1 MNPLHGTVARDLRNA
16 VTSRNISLPCQE
28 DRSTMKLSSVFYKA
42 PKGLDEIS
50 TRAHHLPSR
59 MRAMLILV
67 DGHRTGS
74 ELVALSSSVSEGRKQ
89 LSALLAGGFVQTHPP
104 ARRSVAAGSA
114 HGTASAAADD
124 DISLARSY
132 AARSLRELLGDQAA
146 SLVAEIE
153 QVRTREELQQN
164 LGRLRAALRAAPDQT
179 RARQLL
185 DQIEMVLD

>member
-1 MNPLHGTVARDLRNA
+1 
-16 VTSRNISLPCQE
+16 
-28 DRSTMKLSSVFYKA
+28 MKLSSVFHKT

-67 DGHRTGS
+67 DGHRTGG
-74 ELVALSSSVSEGRKQ
+74 ELVALSSSISEGRTQ
-89 LSALLAGGFVQTHPP
+89 LASLLAGGFVQTHAPD
-104 ARRSVAAGSA
+104 RRSAPNGPG
-114 HGTASAAADD
+114 HGTAAAAAND

-132 AARSLRELLGDQAA
+132 AVRSLRELLGDEAG

-153 QVRTREELQQN
+153 QLRTIDELQQT
-164 LGRLRAALRAAPDQT
+164 LGRLRAALRTAPDQT
-179 RARQLL
+179 RAQQFL